1 MAAAGVPAQVV
12 TGFGQ
17 ASSSGALDFNKLT
30 GVGDLGTAIL
40 NSIPAQFRSAI
51 EPFIPQVVTGI
62 HQAFSLAVAQTFWI
76 GVGAAAI
83 AAVAA
88 AGMRELPLRKG
99 FSPEQ
104 AAAAR
109 ASAGQPGAPRY
120 REATA
125 RD

>member
-1 MAAAGVPAQVV
+1 LRALLRERAAQDGAPGALVPVRRVPEELAPEEAAAFKDQLAPQMTAAGVPAQVV

-62 HQAFSLAVAQTFWI
+62 HEAFSLAVAQTFWI
-76 GVGAAAI
+76 GVGPDR
-83 AAVAA
+83 
-88 AGMRELPLRKG
+88 MK
-99 FSPEQ
+99 
-104 AAAAR
+104 
-109 ASAGQPGAPRY
+109 
-120 REATA
+120 
-125 RD
+125 